1 MKKHNASAAL
11 SVICIASAL
20 VCGCRSTAAVQT
32 ADVNP
37 LDLLD
42 NSSSFYIRM
51 PSQTDPE
58 LVARI
63 LQNST
68 GVSEKDAR
76 TAASCVDTVFAGL
89 YRTRDTTAIQ
99 AAADGNFPGAA
110 VKALFT
116 KKNGWEQNDFP
127 MAADDG
133 AAHIYKIYSSNAVN
147 MQAAFPSHKLIC
159 VNSDVK
165 NMLSVYDTAAY
176 YGKTEKNLSDDMY
189 NWLSDGDG
197 SIRFFAD
204 KPQSFLT
211 ILTGANLNLKLVY
224 VRGYMINDP
233 SDHTQYL
240 MNMEFEFRDTRMVQA
255 GEGVLSLAFGLTNSQ
270 VIKTSETHIQVSDIQ
285 IKKKQLYKLFSL

>member
-1 MKKHNASAAL
+1 MKKHNASGVL
-11 SVICIASAL
+11 NIIFIASAL
-20 VCGCRSTAAVQT
+20 ICGCRSAPKIQT

-42 NSSSFYIRM
+42 NSGSFYICM

-89 YRTRDTTAIQ
+89 YRTRDTTEIQ
-99 AAADGNFPGAA
+99 AAADGKFPGAA

-116 KKNGWEQNDFP
+116 KKNGWKQDSFNL
-127 MAADDG
+127 AADDG
-133 AAHIYKIYSSNAVN
+133 TAHMYKIYNGTDVN
-147 MQAAFPSHKLIC
+147 MQVAFPSDKLIC
-159 VNSDVK
+159 VNNDVK
-165 NMLSVYDTAAY
+165 NMLSVYDKAAY
-176 YGKTEKNLSDDMY
+176 YGKTEKSLSDDMY
-189 NWLSDGDG
+189 NWLSAGDG

-233 SDHTQYL
+233 SDPTQYL
-240 MNMEFEFRDTRMVQA
+240 MNMEFEFRDIRMVQA

>member
-1 MKKHNASAAL
+1 MKKHNASVV
-11 SVICIASAL
+11 SFIFIASA
-20 VCGCRSTAAVQT
+20 VICGCRSVPESQT

-42 NSSSFYIRM
+42 DSGSFYLRM

-63 LQNST
+63 LQSST

-89 YRTRDTTAIQ
+89 YRTRDATEVQ
-99 AAADGNFPGAA
+99 AAADGTFPGAA

-116 KKNGWEQNDFP
+116 KKNGWKQDDFAL
-127 MAADDG
+127 AAVNG
-133 AAHIYKIYSSNAVN
+133 AAHTYKIYTSDDVN
-147 MQAAFPSHKLIC
+147 MQVSFPSHKLIC
-159 VNSDVK
+159 VKSDVK
-165 NMLSVYDTAAY
+165 NMLSVYDAAAY
-176 YGKTEKNLSDDMY
+176 NGKTEKILPDDMY
-189 NWLSDGDG
+189 SWLSADDG

-224 VRGYMINDP
+224 VRGYMKNDP
-233 SDHTQYL
+233 SDPAQYL

-255 GEGVLSLAFGLTNSQ
+255 GEGVLSLAFGLTDSQ
-270 VIKTSETHIQVSDIQ
+270 VSKSSETHIQVSDIQ